1 MIPNIFRVA
10 RDASPAWNLAKTFA
24 QMLVLWC
31 LFLFLGPWLITT
43 AERGLGIGAIALPA
57 QRVVAFVLFAVA
69 STGAVWSASTMAAI
83 GGGTP
88 LPLDCAR
95 RLVVAGPYRYIR
107 NPMAVVA
114 VAQAGAVGIW
124 FGSWLVLLYAFAGG
138 AVWNWILRPAEERD
152 LVARFGEPYAR
163 YRDAVP
169 CWRVRLQGYD
179 AEDAGPGDVAELSDQ
194 RNTI

>member
-43 AERGLGIGAIALPA
+43 AERSVGIDAIELPG
-57 QRVVAFVLFAVA
+57 RHVVASLLFGVA
-69 STGAVWSASTMAAI
+69 SICAVWSAYTMAAI

-124 FGSWLVLLYAFAGG
+124 FGSWLVLLYASAGG

-152 LVARFGEPYAR
+152 LIARFGEPYVR

-179 AEDAGPGDVAELSDQ
+179 AEDAAPRVVSAAGDQ